1 MPDGRQPGVIWSFVR
16 TFLGSIGL
24 MFIPIPVWIF
34 KRQLAGKVNSD
45 GELEFYSHPDF
56 VCTMHLIWVGW
67 VVALGALFND
77 LAAAQGWGVKIPM
90 NYLSWPW
97 LFMLLVTLI
106 VMGLQF
112 GRVALG
118 FLISAIV
125 IVVLGLGLA
134 QALSDTPIFE
144 DIHHTLSRIPVEVQ
158 WGVPFVVSVV
168 LGINFVSVAAWRRL
182 NDRWSLKPIGNY
194 LDHENFQEK
203 DRTISKGAKTFVAV
217 FPCLIRRYLF
227 FGYGDIEVRSSTGT
241 TLVDRIEGVLFARET
256 AELIKRQFS
265 TTDVTSSAE
274 AEEEEDEVAADE
286 AV

>member
-1 MPDGRQPGVIWSFVR
+1 MAEGQHPGVIRSFVR

-24 MFIPIPVWIF
+24 MFIPLPIGIF
-34 KRQLAGKVNSD
+34 KRQLAGKIDKN
-45 GELEFYSHPDF
+45 GEMEFYSHPDF

-67 VVALGALFND
+67 LVTLGALYNSF
-77 LAAAQGWGVKIPM
+77 AADRGWAEIPT

-97 LFMLLVTLI
+97 LFVLCVTLI

-118 FLISAIV
+118 FLIAVIIIV
-125 IVVLGLGLA
+125 LLGLGLA
-134 QALSDTPIFE
+134 QVTSELTIFKG
-144 DIHHTLSRIPVEVQ
+144 IYAQLRKIPVHVE

-168 LGINFVSVAAWRRL
+168 LGINFVSVAAWRRM
-182 NDRWSLKPIGNY
+182 NDRWSLQAVGNY

-227 FGYGDIEVRSSTGT
+227 FGYGDIEVRSSTGAA
-241 TLVDRIEGVLFARET
+241 LIDRIEGVLYAHQH
-256 AELIKRQFS
+256 AEVIKHKFG
-265 TTDVTSSAE
+265 TTDIST
-274 AEEEEDEVAADE
+274 EEEEESEAVADE
-286 AV
+286 AL

>member
-1 MPDGRQPGVIWSFVR
+1 MAEGRQPGIIWSFVR
-16 TFLGSIGL
+16 TFFGSIGL
-24 MFIPIPVWIF
+24 MFVPLPFWIF
-34 KRQLAGKVNSD
+34 KRQLAGKTNSD

-67 VVALGALFND
+67 LVTLGAMFNSF
-77 LAAAQGWGVKIPM
+77 AASREWSAAIPM

-97 LFMLLVTLI
+97 LFVLCLTLV

-118 FLISAIV
+118 FLIASIV
-125 IVVLGLGLA
+125 IVLLGLGLA
-134 QALSDTPIFE
+134 QALSATPIFE
-144 DIHHTLSRIPVEVQ
+144 DIHRVVRRIPVEIN

-168 LGINFVSVAAWRRL
+168 LGINFVSVAAWRRM
-182 NDRWSLKPIGNY
+182 NDRWSMKPVGNY

-217 FPCLIRRYLF
+217 FPCLIRRYLY

-256 AELIKRQFS
+256 AELVKRHFS
-265 TTDVTSSAE
+265 TTDVSSAYE
-274 AEEEEDEVAADE
+274 AEEEEDEAVAE
-286 AV
+286 L